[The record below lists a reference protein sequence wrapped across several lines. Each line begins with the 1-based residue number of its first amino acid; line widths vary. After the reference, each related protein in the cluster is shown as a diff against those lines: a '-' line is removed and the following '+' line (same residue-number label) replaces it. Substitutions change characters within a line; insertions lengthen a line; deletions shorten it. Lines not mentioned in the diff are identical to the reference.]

1 MAVTKLM
8 EPLGEKRSKITTNF
22 DRSLYYFDLRIS
34 FVFSK
39 TQRQC
44 LGSR

>member
-8 EPLGEKRSKITTNF
+8 EPLGEKRSKITMNF
-22 DRSLYYFDLRIS
+22 DRSFYYFYLRII

-39 TQRQC
+39 TQRQY